1 MTSTMNSLEQSSM
14 VTVDRQKLGAWIQ
27 PQHLES
33 SALEDYRRSYTSHP
47 ARLVVIK
54 DFLQPQVAER
64 LSRFLSSEAEFKAEY
79 GLYTAEGAAKEQ
91 DWLRAKDEDR
101 FFKFGKL
108 VGTPPQFQT
117 SPNALT
123 YLTFRMTFQRPEFK
137 AFFEAI
143 ADMPLGA
150 SDDFGAHSM
159 TSESLLRPHSD
170 DNRNRQLAIVIYL
183 TPGWKPE
190 YGGQLRVN
198 HLDGTT
204 TMVEAEYNSMIA
216 FNVLTHKTHVVDR
229 IQSRDGA
236 TPRLTIGGWYHK
248 VEGVGV

>member
-1 MTSTMNSLEQSSM
+1 MII
-14 VTVDRQKLGAWIQ
+14 VDRQKLGAWIQ
-27 PQHLES
+27 PQHLEDA
-33 SALEDYRRSYTSHP
+33 ALEQYGEAFTSHP

-54 DFLQPQVAER
+54 DFLQPQMAER

-79 GLYTAEGAAKEQ
+79 GLYSVEGAVKEE

-123 YLTFRMTFQRPEFK
+123 YLQFRTTFQRPELK

-143 ADMPLGA
+143 SGMPLGA
-150 SDDFGAHSM
+150 SNDFGAHSM

-170 DNRNRQLAIVIYL
+170 DNRDRQLALVIYL
-183 TPGWKPE
+183 TPGWKSE
-190 YGGQLRVN
+190 FGGQLKVT
-198 HLDGTT
+198 HLDGKTT
-204 TMVEAEYNSMIA
+204 VVEAEYNSVIA
-216 FNVLTHKTHVVDR
+216 FNVLTHKAHVVEPVR
-229 IQSRDGA
+229 PSNGA
-236 TPRLTIGGWYHK
+236 APRRLTIGGWYHK
-248 VEGVGV
+248 LEAASA

>member
-1 MTSTMNSLEQSSM
+1 M
-14 VTVDRQKLGAWIQ
+14 VDRQKLGAWIQ
-27 PQHLES
+27 PQHLEDA
-33 SALEDYRRSYTSHP
+33 ALESYRQSYTSHP

-54 DFLQPQVAER
+54 DFLKPQVAER

-79 GLYTAEGAAKEQ
+79 GLYTREGPAKED

-123 YLTFRMTFQRPEFK
+123 YLQFRTTFQRPELK

-143 ADMPLGA
+143 SNMPLGA

-159 TSESLLRPHSD
+159 TTESLLRPHSD
-170 DNRNRQLAIVIYL
+170 DNRNRQLALVVYL
-183 TPGWKPE
+183 TRGWKPE
-190 YGGQLRVN
+190 YGGQLQVT
-198 HLDGTT
+198 HLDGQTT
-204 TMVEAEYNSMIA
+204 VVEAEYNSMIA
-216 FNVLTHKTHVVDR
+216 FNVLTHKEHVVER
-229 IQSRDGA
+229 IRSSNGTSPR
-236 TPRLTIGGWYHK
+236 RLTIGGWYHK
-248 VEGVGV
+248 VEGARAAASF